1 MSCKTS
7 PKDLYINPNQQITT
21 FNSKRFCNE
30 LSFDP
35 NEEKG
40 ITSNQALT
48 GHAHPRTKIPPVI
61 ISRPY
66 DYEYWQDSPM
76 NVVSRV
82 NKRTMHYPSLSG
94 YNVNQLV
101 DREWVGLE
109 SPHDDQ
115 AIYTS
120 FNNPLIQTLQPG
132 VYTNPNPADY
142 DPINAN
148 LGITETPQFEPIK
161 EIIMPTLQGDGT
173 MSENVLFNQNLL
185 EGYSRKKLHEQQ
197 LQMQQIQNGINESNE
212 IEEAYEPIVSKQPIQ
227 EVPNLYNIY
236 DPRFSGY
243 GSQNRN
249 YIEPM
254 VNQPRYFYDDI
265 NSIRMPNYLVRSKID
280 SCVTSFGDTYGPMK
294 RDQLTLNETRP
305 LAEKFYLDNN
315 LNFRND
321 MMESLM
327 RKRNSELWQ
336 LRQAPKN
343 RGRQPVR
350 RLNN

>member
-7 PKDLYINPNQQITT
+7 PKDLYINPKQQLTT
-21 FNSKRFCNE
+21 FHSKRFCNDE

-35 NEEKG
+35 NEEMG

-48 GHAHPRTKIPPVI
+48 GNAHPRTKIPPII

-82 NKRTMHYPSLSG
+82 NKRTMYYPSLSG
-94 YNVNQLV
+94 YNVKNLV
-101 DREWVGLE
+101 DREWAGLE

-132 VYTNPNPADY
+132 VYTNPSEY

-148 LGITETPQFEPIK
+148 LGISETPQFEPIK
-161 EIIMPTLQGDGT
+161 EINMPTIQEDGS
-173 MSENVLFNQNLL
+173 MSENILFNQNLV
-185 EGYSRKKLHEQQ
+185 EGYSRKKIRDQH
-197 LQMQQIQNGINESNE
+197 LQMLQMPQEETINE
-212 IEEAYEPIVSKQPIQ
+212 IEETYEPIVSESYSEEI
-227 EVPNLYNIY
+227 PNLYNIY

-265 NSIRMPNYLVRSKID
+265 NSVRMPNYLVRSKID
-280 SCVTSFGDTYGPMK
+280 SCVTSFGDTYGPMR

-327 RKRNSELWQ
+327 RKRNAEMWQ
-336 LRQAPKN
+336 LRQAPQN
-343 RGRQPVR
+343 RGLQPVR

>member
-7 PKDLYINPNQQITT
+7 PKDLYINPKKQLTT
-21 FNSKRFCNE
+21 FHSKRFCDDE
-30 LSFDP
+30 LEFDP
-35 NEEKG
+35 NQEQG

-48 GHAHPRTKIPPVI
+48 GHAHPRTKIPPII

-76 NVVSRV
+76 TVVSRV
-82 NKRTMHYPSLSG
+82 NKRTMYYPSLSG
-94 YNVNQLV
+94 YNVNTLV
-101 DREWVGLE
+101 DREWAGLE

-115 AIYTS
+115 AIYTA
-120 FNNPLIQTLQPG
+120 FNDPLVQTLQPG
-132 VYTNPNPADY
+132 VYVNPADY
-142 DPINAN
+142 EPINAN
-148 LGITETPQFEPIK
+148 LGITETPQFEPIR
-161 EIIMPTLQGDGT
+161 EIVMPTLERDGT
-173 MSENVLFNQNLL
+173 ISENILFDQNLV
-185 EGYSRKKLHEQQ
+185 EGYSRKKIIEQQRQQ
-197 LQMQQIQNGINESNE
+197 LQQEMEE
-212 IEEAYEPIVSKQPIQ
+212 IEEAYAPIVSQTNPDI
-227 EVPNLYNIY
+227 PNLYNVY

-243 GSQNRN
+243 GSENRN

-280 SCVTSFGDTYGPMK
+280 SCATSFGDTYGPMR

-327 RKRNSELWQ
+327 RKRNAELWQ
-336 LRQAPKN
+336 LRKAPQN
-343 RGRQPVR
+343 RGLQPVR